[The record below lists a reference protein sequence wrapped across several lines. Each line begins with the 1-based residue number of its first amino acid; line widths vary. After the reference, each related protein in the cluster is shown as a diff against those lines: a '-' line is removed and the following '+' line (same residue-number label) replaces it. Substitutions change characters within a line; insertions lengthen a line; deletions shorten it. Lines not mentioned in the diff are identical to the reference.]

1 MHTLT
6 GLMDKVAEKPAPTD
20 KSQESWEFSESE
32 SRSDHEKK
40 SDGETRCVQNLWKF
54 REFKSWKQEVTT

>member
-1 MHTLT
+1 
-6 GLMDKVAEKPAPTD
+6 MDKVAEKPAPTD

-32 SRSDHEKK
+32 SGSDHEKK
-40 SDGETRCVQNLWKF
+40 KVTARCVQNLWKF